1 MAIQFNYQASLSA
14 TLGRK
19 QWNEVITESN
29 RGVTAAF

>member
-14 TLGRK
+14 TLGKK
-19 QWNEVITESN
+19 QWKEMITESK